1 MESEEA
7 KEKKEEDEE
16 AKEKKEEEKRQTKKC
31 KRDGS
36 RENRDGGVRRKTEQ
50 SDEVQGRGAE
60 RKRRRLESLTDAQSR
75 EEWSGP
81 PTPFHLD
88 SALAPTG
95 CHPPL
100 ADREASCRALPA
112 LLAVMFKCPF
122 LKWSQMVNVSQPAFD
137 NQMLGSHKGVLR
149 PGCWRELPF
158 ASQTTIHSP
167 CLRPRDRP
175 HHRLGH
181 QEGS

>member
-100 ADREASCRALPA
+100 ADREASRRALPA